1 MRNPS
6 ADRQE
11 RRVNVNGTNEPNG
24 EARIILTR
32 EPKAWRDG
40 GRSYGL
46 IVDGQQVAKI
56 RRGQYLEH
64 ALSPGEHEIYMKIS
78 WCQSP
83 LIKIQASPGEVI
95 RLHCAPGGS
104 AHEALGDVLVG
115 SKAYISLT
123 RLED

>member
-1 MRNPS
+1 
-6 ADRQE
+6 
-11 RRVNVNGTNEPNG
+11 VNGTNEPDG
-24 EARIILTR
+24 AAWMVLTR

-56 RRGQYLEH
+56 KRGQRLEH
-64 ALSPGEHEIYMKIS
+64 SLTPGEHEIYMKIS

-83 LIKIQASPGEVI
+83 VMKIQVSAGEVV

-104 AHEALGDVLVG
+104 ASEALGDVLAG
-115 SKAYISLT
+115 SKTYISLT